1 MIGAQLSQ
9 VTALNGEDTL
19 MHEGATKSGIR
30 RTTEAGSLEL
40 RNADSSLVPIM
51 GFSC

>member
-9 VTALNGEDTL
+9 VTALNREDTL
-19 MHEGATKSGIR
+19 MHEGATKSGI